1 MKISDLQKEERPRE
15 RLTRLGPAALKND
28 ELLAIILRTGTRNE
42 NVIDMS
48 ARLLS
53 QYNLDKLF
61 DCSLKELQ
69 TIKGIGPSKAMQLL
83 AVSELA
89 KRTSIAKNPITR
101 ITNAK
106 NVFDLFHERLKDK
119 KEEHFYALLL
129 NTKNHIIGEQLI
141 SQGILDASLVHPRE
155 VFRAAIRAS
164 ASKIILVH
172 NHPSG
177 DPTPSDD
184 DLKITE
190 LLIESGKMLNIPVLD
205 HVIVGREKWWGW
217 VEENA
222 NGSV

>member
-15 RLTRLGPAALKND
+15 RLTRLGPSALKND
-28 ELLAIILRTGTRNE
+28 ELLAIILRTGTKSE

-89 KRTSIAKNPITR
+89 KRTTLAKNPITR

-106 NVFDLFHERLKDK
+106 DVFDLFHERLKDK
-119 KEEHFYALLL
+119 KEEHFYALFL
-129 NTKNHIIGEQLI
+129 NTKNHVIGEQLI

-190 LLIESGKMLNIPVLD
+190 LLIESGKMLNITVLD
-205 HVIVGREKWWGW
+205 HVIVGRERWWGW
-217 VEENA
+217 VNR
-222 NGSV
+222 